1 MPDHLGLISVIAGT
15 LVAMY
20 AMTQKQKVT
29 DSARRRRSTSRRA
42 RSLRTDE
49 HCSIILQQADEIMF
63 VADMIGIKYP
73 ERDWAW
79 IQKLRL
85 SHHSVNAR
93 QLELYCRESLDQM
106 AYFRTRRITLPQQ
119 APKTEKG
126 EWRMKRQIL
135 RILAILMMAMTV
147 SGCRPHSSKKASGT
161 TTLPTSCQAAITWK
175 TRR

>member
-1 MPDHLGLISVIAGT
+1 
-15 LVAMY
+15 MY

-29 DSARRRRSTSRRA
+29 VRKKKAKHEPQSPELTH
-42 RSLRTDE
+42 DE

-106 AYFRTRRITLPQQ
+106 AYSALGGSHYLSRHRK
-119 APKTEKG
+119 PKRENG
-126 EWRMKRQIL
+126 E
-135 RILAILMMAMTV
+135 
-147 SGCRPHSSKKASGT
+147 
-161 TTLPTSCQAAITWK
+161 
-175 TRR
+175 